1 VRIVRLRTLEA
12 ERRRHRREALDLS
25 DTVVQG
31 LAVARHALEH
41 NEARHASAAIE
52 KTLATA
58 RKVVTELLADLA
70 AESKSIAP
78 GDLVRGRPGTL
89 DSDAEDDE

>member
-1 VRIVRLRTLEA
+1 MTRAALEA
-12 ERRRHRREALDLS
+12 ERQRHRREALDLS

-31 LAVARHALEH
+31 LAVARHALER
-41 NEARHASAAIE
+41 NKALDASAAIE

-58 RKVVTELLADLA
+58 QKVVTELLADLA

-78 GDLVRGRPGTL
+78 GDLVRARPGTL
-89 DSDAEDDE
+89 DLDARDDEER